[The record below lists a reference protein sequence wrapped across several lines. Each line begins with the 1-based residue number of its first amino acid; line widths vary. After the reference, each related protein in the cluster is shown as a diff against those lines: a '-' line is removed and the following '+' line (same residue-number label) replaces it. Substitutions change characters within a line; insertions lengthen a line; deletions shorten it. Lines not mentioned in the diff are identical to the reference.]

1 MAVRGESEL
10 FTEVDRII
18 NVDNGCK
25 NLEIILKDNKSNK
38 FYLIEATFQD
48 EMGEWEIFDQD
59 VPEVVKK
66 EKVCYEWVKL
76 QTLGTKG
83 VENLWKALLV
93 AKKLTIV
100 QEQVKAK

>member
-1 MAVRGESEL
+1 MLLKEKEILMAVRGESEL

-18 NVDNGCK
+18 NVDNGCQ

-48 EMGEWEIFDQD
+48 EIGEWEIFDQD

-76 QTLGTKG
+76 
-83 VENLWKALLV
+83 
-93 AKKLTIV
+93 
-100 QEQVKAK
+100 